1 MGLSSS
7 KTESSPVDDN
17 IDDVDV
23 IDITEIEEANTDIL
37 SRQKVA
43 ENVVNDIVKNV
54 INKLEENHLYQF
66 KKWVVLDSKN
76 VDEKDKCL
84 RLIEQDLVGTMNS
97 DKFTSNYTY
106 YYEYL
111 GTLGKTAF
119 DVCKCKYTLDK
130 YNSLIST

>member
-7 KTESSPVDDN
+7 KTESCPVDDN

-54 INKLEENHLYQF
+54 IKKLEENHLYQF

-76 VDEKDKCL
+76 IDERDKCL
-84 RLIEQDLVGTMNS
+84 RLIEQDLVGTMNCE
-97 DKFTSNYTY
+97 KFINNYTY
-106 YYEYL
+106 YSL
-111 GTLGKTAF
+111 LQ
-119 DVCKCKYTLDK
+119 
-130 YNSLIST
+130 YNLSKKLFFLEQY

>member
-7 KTESSPVDDN
+7 KTESCPVDDN

-54 INKLEENHLYQF
+54 IKKLEENHLYQF

-76 VDEKDKCL
+76 IDERDKCL
-84 RLIEQDLVGTMNS
+84 RLIEQDLVGTMNCE
-97 DKFTSNYTY
+97 KFINNYTY

-130 YNSLIST
+130 YNSLVST

>member
-1 MGLSSS
+1 MGLSNS
-7 KTESSPVDDN
+7 KTESKPVENN
-17 IDDVDV
+17 IEDVDV
-23 IDITEIEEANTDIL
+23 IDITEIEEATTDIL

-54 INKLEENHLYQF
+54 IKKLEENHLYQF

-76 VDEKDKCL
+76 IDERDKCL
-84 RLIEQDLVGTMNS
+84 RLIEQDLVGTMNY
-97 DKFTSNYTY
+97 DKFTTNYTY

-111 GTLGKTAF
+111 GALGKTAF

-130 YNSLIST
+130 YNSLVST